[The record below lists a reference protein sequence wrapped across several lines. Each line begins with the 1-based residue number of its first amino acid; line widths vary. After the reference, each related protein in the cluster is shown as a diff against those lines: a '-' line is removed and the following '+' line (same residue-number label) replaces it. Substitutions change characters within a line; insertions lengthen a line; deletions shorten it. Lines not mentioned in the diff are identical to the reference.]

1 MLKSFMRRALLA
13 VVGLAVSAPLASA
26 VEIDLDEYPSFF
38 RTRARYFNKTTYKY
52 GNPADNRDRIF
63 FVDSTLR
70 VSPRLQLGENVKIV
84 VQADIADNVIWG
96 GITDQLLGGGS
107 TLVNSSISPTDSYR
121 GALLTPTWD
130 KYAYL
135 DRRVRDD
142 AVRPGYPRL
151 GESCPDSLPSSFGV
165 ACRPTSSGSAVA
177 DDGEARFNENA
188 AVDPDAGWFNLR
200 TAYAHIDLP
209 KYRGFL
215 RVGRQTFDWGLG
227 IVQNGGNDPS
237 SDFGTLIDR
246 VLVGKTAELNSGS
259 TITGLLFADI
269 YAGGTGSSLAP
280 PRRPAAHQGLGGA
293 IVYDAPEAFWGAN
306 TTLGMY
312 VYPWMRHENFV
323 TDKYFN
329 AGTGD
334 LDRLT
339 VYSFMADFR
348 RGDFRLVGEFHG
360 AFGKITDVNG
370 FKDCAETICQELV
383 IFNRDDNVEIKHH
396 MAWAARLEF
405 MPEKALRK
413 IGAEYGWVDGDRS
426 GEYWNGQN
434 DNEIEGG
441 LLAFS
446 PAYNIDNL
454 LFKHILPTIYQSASN
469 GFFSHTEAGIQN
481 SRYLRAYVDFR
492 LSDWLT
498 MKNQW
503 IAAWNNETEGVFV
516 EGENLASFI
525 ANEVETTFRFKLAE
539 GVFLDF
545 IGSIVLPGTGLEQ
558 MYEAQAWNE
567 IVRRSN
573 DDIFFTD
580 ASGEWL
586 GGIPLQPGAHEDND
600 RDLIAYFVDG
610 DGNEIHPGS
619 GNLRVVVPGVRLYG
633 SPDRCLGRN
642 ALPRDIATGQPRCVP
657 NFKFP
662 PLGPDGRV
670 DLTTAPEE
678 DTGADVHR
686 RAYNALRQ
694 EFSEQYQSD
703 RSRIWS
709 LQTVLTVNLGGG
721 E

>member
-1 MLKSFMRRALLA
+1 MLKGFMRRALLT
-13 VVGLAVSAPLASA
+13 VFGLAVCAPFASA
-26 VEIDLDEYPSFF
+26 VEIDLDEYPSYF
-38 RTRARYFNKTTYKY
+38 RTRARYFNKATYKY
-52 GNPADNRDRIF
+52 GNPADNRDKIF

-84 VQADIADNVIWG
+84 VQADIADNVLWG
-96 GITDQLLGGGS
+96 GYTDQLLGGGS
-107 TLVNSSISPTDSYR
+107 TLVNSSISPTDRYR
-121 GALLTPTWD
+121 GSLLTPTWD
-130 KYAYL
+130 KIAHL
-135 DRRVRDD
+135 DRRVHAD
-142 AVRPGYPRL
+142 AVRPGLPRL

-165 ACRPTSSGSAVA
+165 TCSPPGFSAIA
-177 DDGEARFNENA
+177 DDGEAVFNENA

-200 TAYAHIDLP
+200 MAYAHIDFP
-209 KYRGFL
+209 KYSGFI

-227 IVQNGGNDPS
+227 IVQNGGTDPS

-293 IVYDAPEAFWGAN
+293 IVYDAPEAYWGAD
-306 TTLGMY
+306 TTLGAY

-348 RGDFRLVGEFHG
+348 RGNFRLAGEFHG
-360 AFGKITDVNG
+360 AFGKITDVNN
-370 FKDCAETICQELV
+370 FKNCAETNCKRVVVL
-383 IFNRDDNVEIKHH
+383 NRDDDVDIKHH
-396 MAWAARLEF
+396 MAWAGRLEF
-405 MPEKALRK
+405 LPNKPVQK
-413 IGAEYGWVDGDRS
+413 IGAEYGWVDGDRA
-426 GEYWNGQN
+426 GEYWNGQSG
-434 DNEIEGG
+434 DAIEGG

-454 LFKHILPTIYQSASN
+454 LFRHILPTIYQSASN

-492 LSDWLT
+492 LADWLT

-503 IAAWNNETEGVFV
+503 IAAWNNETEDVFV
-516 EGENLASFI
+516 EGEKLSSFI
-525 ANEVETTFRFKLAE
+525 ANEVETTFRFKLAD

-545 IGSIVLPGTGLEQ
+545 IGSIVLPGAGLEE
-558 MYEAQAWNE
+558 MYESQAWNE
-567 IVRRSN
+567 IVRQSN
-573 DDIFFTD
+573 DDIFFDTD
-580 ASGEWL
+580 ANPGVWL
-586 GGIPLQPGAHEDND
+586 GGSLPQFGEHSANIRNLN
-600 RDLIAYFVDG
+600 AYFVDRE
-610 DGNEIHPGS
+610 GNEIHPGS
-619 GNLRVVVPGVRLYG
+619 GSLRVTLPNVQLYG
-633 SPDRCLGRN
+633 SPSGPGVCPDPVSSTFCN
-642 ALPRDIATGQPRCVP
+642 A
-657 NFKFP
+657 NFKSQS
-662 PLGPDGRV
+662 LGTRD
-670 DLTTAPEE
+670 DLTVSPED

-694 EFSEQYQSD
+694 EFKEQYQSD